1 MQNSF
6 KIKVLNFC
14 KCHLPCVE
22 IENWNRRKVIK
33 NDENEYF
40 IFFKIFILISY
51 QTQKGYKNNTKNSNF
66 LFPQVLQMLTFN
78 IFCFIILSLHI
89 FEIFEIKNGFYNK
102 KPPCFSYGTIPFIGA
117 SDSNNG
123 FTGFTTYQS
132 IESNSKVV
140 SSSNEILRTTNQLR

>member
-51 QTQKGYKNNTKNSNF
+51 QTQKGCKNNTKNSNF
-66 LFPQVLQMLTFN
+66 LFPQILQMLTFN

-89 FEIFEIKNGFYNK
+89 FEIFEIKKTSLYFIPKSFSVYFLKKKKKRKKEKLAEPQNK
-102 KPPCFSYGTIPFIGA
+102 YTNAIILSNLLDLFSFLF
-117 SDSNNG
+117 S
-123 FTGFTTYQS
+123 Q
-132 IESNSKVV
+132 
-140 SSSNEILRTTNQLR
+140 